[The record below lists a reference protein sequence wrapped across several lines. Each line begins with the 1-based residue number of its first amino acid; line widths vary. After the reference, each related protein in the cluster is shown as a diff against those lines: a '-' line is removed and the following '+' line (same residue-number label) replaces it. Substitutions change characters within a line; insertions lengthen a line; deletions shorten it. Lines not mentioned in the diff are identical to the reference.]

1 MARAK
6 ALQGWVLRSGTEA
19 GAAPPA
25 GAEIEAQDDCSE
37 GLLRRRRA
45 ALGEEA
51 EAAAGWQSSPVE
63 PIEDRSCCSRGLF
76 MFMCETGVCVCVF
89 YPVPESGRLESV
101 FTSSL

>member
-1 MARAK
+1 MVRPK
-6 ALQGWVLRSGTEA
+6 APQGWVVRSGTEA

-25 GAEIEAQDDCSE
+25 GAEIEAQDCSG

-63 PIEDRSCCSRGLF
+63 PIEDRPCCRRGLF
-76 MFMCETGVCVCVF
+76 VFVCETGVC